1 MKPLLFALL
10 VACGGKQT
18 TSPTNTSSDDPPGPV
33 KDTRTE
39 LEKRRD
45 TACENVG
52 KKLTSCAVEDAKAA
66 LAAGK
71 TTQKEFDL
79 NTASGVLEKN
89 TAEWMKVCRTYESS
103 RRVRV
108 LEVCFKEETEC
119 GPFGDCLTHLS
130 ANSGN

>member
-1 MKPLLFALL
+1 MKLGLFVLL

-18 TSPTNTSSDDPPGPV
+18 TSPTSGSDDPPGPV

-45 TACENVG
+45 VACEAVG
-52 KKLTSCAVEDAKAA
+52 KKLTACALDDAKKD

-71 TTQKEFDL
+71 VTQKEFDL
-79 NTASGVLEKN
+79 NTTSDVLAKH
-89 TAEWMKVCRTYESS
+89 TAEWMKVCGDYGSS

-108 LEVCFKEETEC
+108 LEVCVKEETEC
-119 GPFGDCLTHLS
+119 GPLGDCLTHL
-130 ANSGN
+130 NDKPGN